1 MGSGF
6 KNKLQSPRVWAGLGG
21 MYLSGQ
27 YTYQALV
34 ECNVGAWSAVIYT
47 VIFQTA
53 AFFAERDIL
62 RRKATL
68 YHYILAVADILVNVG
83 SLYLLLGTV
92 DLATVSIA
100 EMVNGAFGIG
110 YGAQQFW
117 GSILAGIIIA
127 IIPDLM
133 FNE

>member
-1 MGSGF
+1 MGGGLQ
-6 KNKLQSPRVWAGLGG
+6 NKLQSPRVWAGLGG

-27 YTYQALV
+27 YTFQAFV
-34 ECNVGAWSAVIYT
+34 ECNVGVWSALIYT

-62 RRKATL
+62 RRKATHW
-68 YHYILAVADILVNVG
+68 HYVLAFADVLVNIG
-83 SLYLLLGTV
+83 SLYILLGAV
-92 DLATVSIA
+92 DLSTVSIA
-100 EMVNGAFGIG
+100 VMVYTSFGIG
-110 YGAQQFW
+110 YVAQRFW